1 MQRSTGAEMTRR
13 PVLMFDSGIGGLTVL
28 REARVLMPDRRFVY
42 VADDAGFPY
51 GAWDESALRQ
61 RIVRLFG
68 NLIREYHPKVAVIA
82 CNTASTLV
90 LPDLRAAYPSTPF
103 VGTVP
108 AIKPAA
114 ERTRSGLVSVL
125 ATPGT
130 VKRQYTRDL
139 IREWAGKC
147 HVRLVGS
154 DRLAALAE
162 TYMRDGF
169 VDEMAVRA
177 EIEPCFVEHEG
188 ARTDIVVLACTH
200 YPFLVNRMRKTAPWP
215 VDWLDPAE
223 AIARR
228 TLSLLS
234 GDAVHAETDLRD
246 KSGFHEDLAVFTSSS
261 PNRAI
266 ERLMQGFG
274 LKARVHAPIEAVERP
289 LSSSKAS
296 DLDPPAAHNK

>member
-1 MQRSTGAEMTRR
+1 MSSR
-13 PVLMFDSGIGGLTVL
+13 PILMFDSGVGGLTVL

-51 GAWDESALRQ
+51 GRWEEAALRGH
-61 RIVRLFG
+61 VVALFG
-68 NLIREYHPKVAVIA
+68 RLLAEYAPELVVVA
-82 CNTASTLV
+82 CNTASTLA
-90 LPDLRAAYPSTPF
+90 LAELRAAYPDTPF

-114 ERTRSGLVSVL
+114 ERTASGLVSVL

-139 IREWAGKC
+139 IEKWAGRC

-154 DRLAALAE
+154 DRLAGLAE

-169 VDEMAVRA
+169 VDEEVVRA
-177 EIEPCFVEHEG
+177 EIAPCFVEMDG
-188 ARTDIVVLACTH
+188 RRTDIVVLACTH
-200 YPFLVNRMRKTAPWP
+200 YPFLANRMRKTAPWP

-228 TLSLLS
+228 ALSLLS
-234 GDAVHAETDLRD
+234 GERAGGEGAQADI
-246 KSGFHEDLAVFTSSS
+246 AVFTSGRPDFLS
-261 PNRAI
+261 R
-266 ERLMQGFG
+266 RLMQGFG
-274 LKARVHAPIEAVERP
+274 LSAP
-289 LSSSKAS
+289 
-296 DLDPPAAHNK
+296 

>member
-1 MQRSTGAEMTRR
+1 MSER
-13 PVLMFDSGIGGLTVL
+13 PVLLFDSGVGGLTVL

-51 GAWDESALRQ
+51 GDWEEAALRA
-61 RIVRLFG
+61 RIVELFSRL
-68 NLIREYHPKVAVIA
+68 IAEHDPEIAVIA

-90 LPDLRAAYPSTPF
+90 LADLRAAFPDTPF

-139 IREWAGKC
+139 IHEWAAKC

-154 DRLAALAE
+154 VRLAALAE
-162 TYMRDGF
+162 TYMREGF
-169 VDEMAVRA
+169 VEEEAVRA
-177 EIEPCFVEHEG
+177 EIAPCFMEEAG
-188 ARTDIVVLACTH
+188 RRTDIVVLACTH

-215 VDWLDPAE
+215 VDWIDPAE

-228 TLSLLS
+228 ALSLL
-234 GDAVHAETDLRD
+234 GRD
-246 KSGFHEDLAVFTSSS
+246 GRPRRDGLPEQPDIAVFTSQS
-261 PNRAI
+261 PAPSVVKLVR
-266 ERLMQGFG
+266 GFG
-274 LKARVHAPIEAVERP
+274 LQ
-289 LSSSKAS
+289 
-296 DLDPPAAHNK
+296 AATSFTA

>member
-1 MQRSTGAEMTRR
+1 MTSA

-28 REARVLMPDRRFVY
+28 REARVLMPGRRFVY
-42 VADDAGFPY
+42 VADDSAFPY
-51 GAWDESALRQ
+51 GAWEEAALRAH
-61 RIVRLFG
+61 IVALFG
-68 NLIREYHPKVAVIA
+68 HLLERFDPEISVIA

-90 LPDLRAAYPSTPF
+90 IHDLRTAFPGHPF

-130 VKRQYTRDL
+130 VRRQYTRDL
-139 IREWAGKC
+139 IRDWAKRC

-154 DRLAALAE
+154 ENLATLAE

-169 VDEMAVRA
+169 VDEEAVRS
-177 EIEPCFVEHEG
+177 EILPCFVEHEG

-228 TLSLLS
+228 ALSLLRPDRS
-234 GDAVHAETDLRD
+234 PAASAQPDV
-246 KSGFHEDLAVFTSSS
+246 AVFTSGR
-261 PNRAI
+261 NDAAAA
-266 ERLMQGFG
+266 RLMQGFG
-274 LKARVHAPIEAVERP
+274 LSI
-289 LSSSKAS
+289 LT
-296 DLDPPAAHNK
+296 DG

>member
-1 MQRSTGAEMTRR
+1 MTER
-13 PVLMFDSGIGGLTVL
+13 PILMFDSGVGGLTVL

-42 VADDAGFPY
+42 VADDAAFPY
-51 GAWDESALRQ
+51 GNWEEPALKAH
-61 RIVRLFG
+61 ILTLFG
-68 NLIREYHPKVAVIA
+68 ELLERYRPAISVIA

-90 LPDLRAAYPSTPF
+90 IDALRETFPGHPF

-139 IREWAGKC
+139 IGKWAQKC

-154 DRLAALAE
+154 TGLAGLAE
-162 TYMRDGF
+162 TYMREGF
-169 VDEMAVRA
+169 VDEEAVRA
-177 EIEPCFVEHEG
+177 EIAPCFIEQG
-188 ARTDIVVLACTH
+188 GRFTDIVVLACTH

-215 VDWLDPAE
+215 VDWIDPAE

-228 TLSLLS
+228 ALSLLS
-234 GDAVHAETDLRD
+234 QTRPEEKGERAVN
-246 KSGFHEDLAVFTSSS
+246 GPDLAVFTSGQADFAT
-261 PNRAI
+261 R
-266 ERLMQGFG
+266 RLMQGFG
-274 LKARVHAPIEAVERP
+274 LA
-289 LSSSKAS
+289 AS
-296 DLDPPAAHNK
+296 

>member
-1 MQRSTGAEMTRR
+1 MNER
-13 PVLMFDSGIGGLTVL
+13 PILMFDSGVGGLTVL

-51 GAWDESALRQ
+51 GAWEENALRA
-61 RIVRLFG
+61 RIVSLFARL
-68 NLIREYHPKVAVIA
+68 IEEHAPEIAVIA
-82 CNTASTLV
+82 CNTASTV
-90 LPDLRAAYPSTPF
+90 VMADLRAAFPNTPF

-139 IREWAGKC
+139 IREWATKC

-154 DRLAALAE
+154 DRLAQLSE
-162 TYMRDGF
+162 TYMREGF
-169 VDEMAVRA
+169 VDEEAVRA
-177 EIEPCFVEHEG
+177 EIAPCFVEQDG
-188 ARTDIVVLACTH
+188 KRTDIVVLACTH

-228 TLSLLS
+228 ALSLLGPARS
-234 GDAVHAETDLRD
+234 LVRAGADKPDLV
-246 KSGFHEDLAVFTSSS
+246 VFTSDKVDTAMVKLA
-261 PNRAI
+261 R
-266 ERLMQGFG
+266 GFG
-274 LKARVHAPIEAVERP
+274 LAPTER
-289 LSSSKAS
+289 
-296 DLDPPAAHNK
+296 

>member
-1 MQRSTGAEMTRR
+1 MTDR
-13 PVLMFDSGIGGLTVL
+13 PILMFDSGIGGLTVL

-42 VADDAGFPY
+42 VADDAAFPY
-51 GAWDESALRQ
+51 GGWEEPALKQ
-61 RIVRLFG
+61 RILDLFAD
-68 NLIREYHPKVAVIA
+68 LLERFKPELSVIP

-90 LPDLRAAYPSTPF
+90 IEAIRERFPGHPF

-139 IREWAGKC
+139 ITQWASKC

-154 DRLAALAE
+154 QKLAALAE
-162 TYMRDGF
+162 TYMREGF
-169 VDEMAVRA
+169 VDEQVVA
-177 EIEPCFVEHEG
+177 EEIAPCFVEQDG
-188 ARTDIVVLACTH
+188 RRTDIVVLACTH

-215 VDWLDPAE
+215 VDWIDPAE

-228 TLSLLS
+228 ALSLLDGS
-234 GDAVHAETDLRD
+234 QATRAVEP
-246 KSGFHEDLAVFTSSS
+246 DLAVFTSGKADFAT
-261 PNRAI
+261 R
-266 ERLMQGFG
+266 RLMQGFG
-274 LKARVHAPIEAVERP
+274 LTV
-289 LSSSKAS
+289 
-296 DLDPPAAHNK
+296 

>member
-1 MQRSTGAEMTRR
+1 MRER
-13 PVLMFDSGIGGLTVL
+13 PVLVFDSGVGGLTVL

-51 GAWDESALRQ
+51 GAWEEDALRA
-61 RIVRLFG
+61 RIVDLFG
-68 NLIREYHPKVAVIA
+68 RLVEEHDPEIAVIA

-90 LPDLRAAYPSTPF
+90 LSDLRAAYPATPF

-130 VKRQYTRDL
+130 VRRQYTRDL
-139 IREWAGKC
+139 IHEWASKC

-154 DRLAALAE
+154 ERLASLAE
-162 TYMRDGF
+162 TYMREGF
-169 VDEMAVRA
+169 VDEAAVRA
-177 EIEPCFVEHEG
+177 EIEPCFVEHDG

-228 TLSLLS
+228 ALSLLPRDPAYS
-234 GDAVHAETDLRD
+234 EDRPGREPAPHADI
-246 KSGFHEDLAVFTSSS
+246 AVFTSRS
-261 PNRAI
+261 PDFATR
-266 ERLMQGFG
+266 RLMQGFG
-274 LKARVHAPIEAVERP
+274 LAARLPESARV
-289 LSSSKAS
+289 
-296 DLDPPAAHNK
+296 

>member
-1 MQRSTGAEMTRR
+1 MSDH
-13 PVLMFDSGIGGLTVL
+13 PILMFDSGIGGLTVL
-28 REARVLMPDRRFVY
+28 REARVLMPDRPFVY
-42 VADDAGFPY
+42 VADDAAFPY
-51 GAWDESALRQ
+51 GAWDEPALRAH
-61 RIVRLFG
+61 ILALFG
-68 NLIREYHPKVAVIA
+68 KLLDRFTPEISVIA

-90 LPDLRAAYPSTPF
+90 IDALREAFPGHPF

-139 IREWAGKC
+139 IRQWASKC
-147 HVRLVGS
+147 HVRLIGS
-154 DRLAALAE
+154 DRLATLAE

-169 VDEMAVRA
+169 VNEVAVEA
-177 EIEPCFVEHEG
+177 EIAPCFVEHEG
-188 ARTDIVVLACTH
+188 RRTDIVVLACTH

-228 TLSLLS
+228 ALSL
-234 GDAVHAETDLRD
+234 AKPRD
-246 KSGFHEDLAVFTSSS
+246 GAIFKATVGERDLAVFTSGKADF
-261 PNRAI
+261 AI
-266 ERLMQGFG
+266 RRLMQGFG
-274 LKARVHAPIEAVERP
+274 LAIG
-289 LSSSKAS
+289 
-296 DLDPPAAHNK
+296 

>member
-1 MQRSTGAEMTRR
+1 MSER
-13 PVLMFDSGIGGLTVL
+13 PVLLFDSGVGGLTVL

-51 GAWDESALRQ
+51 GDWEEAALRA
-61 RIVRLFG
+61 RIVELFSK
-68 NLIREYHPKVAVIA
+68 LIAEHDPEIAVIA

-90 LPDLRAAYPSTPF
+90 LADLRAAFPDTPF

-139 IREWAGKC
+139 IHEWAAKC

-154 DRLAALAE
+154 VRLAALAE
-162 TYMRDGF
+162 TYMREGF
-169 VDEMAVRA
+169 VDEEAVRA
-177 EIEPCFVEHEG
+177 EIAPCFMEEG
-188 ARTDIVVLACTH
+188 GRRTDIVVLACTH

-215 VDWLDPAE
+215 VDWIDPAE

-228 TLSLLS
+228 ALSLL
-234 GDAVHAETDLRD
+234 ARD
-246 KSGFHEDLAVFTSSS
+246 DRPRRNGLPEQPDIAVFTSQS
-261 PNRAI
+261 PAPSVVKLVR
-266 ERLMQGFG
+266 GFG
-274 LKARVHAPIEAVERP
+274 LQAAT
-289 LSSSKAS
+289 SSTT
-296 DLDPPAAHNK
+296 

>member
-1 MQRSTGAEMTRR
+1 MTDQ
-13 PVLMFDSGIGGLTVL
+13 PILMFDSGIGGLTVL

-42 VADDAGFPY
+42 IADDAAFPF
-51 GAWDESALRQ
+51 GAWEEPALR
-61 RIVRLFG
+61 IHILDLFG
-68 NLIREYHPKVAVIA
+68 KLLDRFAPAISVIA

-90 LPDLRAAYPSTPF
+90 IDALRARFPGHPF

-139 IREWAGKC
+139 ISKWAQKC

-154 DRLAALAE
+154 DRLAGLAE
-162 TYMRDGF
+162 AYMREGF
-169 VDEMAVRA
+169 VDEEAVRA
-177 EIEPCFVEHEG
+177 EIAPCFIERDG
-188 ARTDIVVLACTH
+188 MRTDIAVLACTH

-215 VDWLDPAE
+215 VDWIDPAE

-228 TLSLLS
+228 AMSLLS
-234 GDAVHAETDLRD
+234 PLNEPLLQGQPDI
-246 KSGFHEDLAVFTSSS
+246 AVFTSGKADFATS
-261 PNRAI
+261 
-266 ERLMQGFG
+266 RLMQGFG
-274 LKARVHAPIEAVERP
+274 LTVT
-289 LSSSKAS
+289 
-296 DLDPPAAHNK
+296 